1 MAKNLKHHL
10 NTLREKPEH
19 VRRRVAVGTS
29 VGITAL
35 VAVVWAGTLAAT
47 GALAVG
53 GGLGTSG
60 SEGSGVEKRESDFAL
75 SGTNINSNFSQLLG
89 AVSEA
94 TKGTSSAP
102 ALRVIDGDTSSS
114 FEQAKRPANQNNTN
128 ATVIAF

>member
-10 NTLREKPEH
+10 TTLRQKPEH
-19 VRRRVAVGTS
+19 VRRRVAVGAS
-29 VGITAL
+29 VGVTAL
-35 VAVVWAGTLAAT
+35 VAVIWAGTLAAT
-47 GALAVG
+47 GALAIG
-53 GGLGTSG
+53 GGLGTTG
-60 SEGSGVEKRESDFAL
+60 SDAGGIEKKESDFAL

-89 AVSEA
+89 AVSAA

-114 FEQAKRPANQNNTN
+114 FEQTKKPTNQNNTK